1 MRIRMFLLLGMAF
14 VCIHT
19 DVVFAAKNSDTGPGC
34 GLGTL
39 AWADYKHPKN
49 IAPQVMMATTNGTLF
64 NTVGISFGL
73 SGCTNDGTVMAEH
86 KAEMFVASTFES
98 LSQDM
103 ARGQGEHLASLATMM
118 GVPVEHQPAFFSLTQ
133 NRYRTL
139 MERGENSPLAV
150 IKAIQE
156 TVIGGPVLAGIAER
170 P

>member
-1 MRIRMFLLLGMAF
+1 MRIMMFLLLGMAF
-14 VCIHT
+14 VDIHT
-19 DVVFAAKNSDTGPGC
+19 GVVFAAKNSDTGPGC

-86 KAEMFVASTFES
+86 KTEMFVASTFES

-118 GVPVEHQPAFFSLTQ
+118 GVSVEHQPAFFSLAQ
-133 NRYRTL
+133 DRYRTL

-150 IKAIQE
+150 IKALQE
-156 TVIGGPVLAGIAER
+156 TMVGHSVLAGIGER

>member
-1 MRIRMFLLLGMAF
+1 VFQ
-14 VCIHT
+14 T
-19 DVVFAAKNSDTGPGC
+19 TVVLAAKNPDTGPGC

-49 IAPQVMMATTNGTLF
+49 IAPQVMLATTNGTLF

-73 SGCTNDGTVMAEH
+73 SGCTNDGTVMAER

-98 LSQDM
+98 LSEDM

-118 GVPVEHQPAFFSLTQ
+118 GVPVEQQPAFFSLAQ
-133 NRYRTL
+133 DRYRTL
-139 MERGENSPLAV
+139 MERGEDSPLAV

-156 TVIGGPVLAGIAER
+156 AAAGHPLLAGVAER

>member
-1 MRIRMFLLLGMAF
+1 MRIMMFLLLGMAF
-14 VCIHT
+14 VCVHAGVT
-19 DVVFAAKNSDTGPGC
+19 FAAKNSDTGPGC

-103 ARGQGEHLASLATMM
+103 ARGQGEYLASLAMMM
-118 GVPVEHQPAFFSLTQ
+118 GVPVEHQPAFFSLVQ
-133 NRYRTL
+133 DRYRTL

-156 TVIGGPVLAGIAER
+156 TVVRGPVLAGIAEK